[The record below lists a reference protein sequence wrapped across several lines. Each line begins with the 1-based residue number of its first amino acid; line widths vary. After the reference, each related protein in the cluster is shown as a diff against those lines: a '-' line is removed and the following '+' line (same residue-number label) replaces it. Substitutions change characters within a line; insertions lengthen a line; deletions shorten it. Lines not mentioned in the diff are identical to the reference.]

1 MQIHD
6 ITWKPLNEAGVLG
19 AIGSTLTNIA
29 TQKLAQSAGI
39 YPSDTGGPRVNR
51 TGALKNISSSAAGP
65 MAAALQK
72 TLSATIS
79 NFLAN
84 SKDKAGNP
92 ATSLS
97 TVVAPSKDVLL
108 KQIQDMISNTIAPE
122 KNNFDYHTVDDTIKD
137 PTEKSAAT
145 IAINTIEDSI
155 EAIFAS
161 AETGKAIPANVYTK
175 LATAILNTQNIMSYN
190 GQSGAGGASDS
201 TQPFAFTRV
210 SPELKKVA
218 DSVNMDPEELS
229 KLANLKNTGI
239 TATELGKLLGLKP

>member
-6 ITWKPLNEAGVLG
+6 ITWKPMNEAGWLG
-19 AIGSTLTNIA
+19 AVGSTLTNIA
-29 TQKLAQSAGI
+29 TQKLAQSAGS
-39 YPSDTGGPRVNR
+39 SDTGGPRVNR

-97 TVVAPSKDVLL
+97 TVAAPSKDVLL

-161 AETGKAIPANVYTK
+161 AETGKAIPADVYTK

-190 GQSGAGGASDS
+190 GQSGAGGAS
-201 TQPFAFTRV
+201 V

>member
-1 MQIHD
+1 MQIHEL
-6 ITWKPLNEAGVLG
+6 TRKPLKEAGVLG

-29 TQKLAQSAGI
+29 REKIGQSAG
-39 YPSDTGGPRVNR
+39 YYNSNQGPSVNR
-51 TGALKNISSSAAGP
+51 TGALKNISSAAMGP

-72 TLSATIS
+72 TVSATIS

-84 SKDKAGNP
+84 SKDRAGNP

-97 TVVAPSKDVLL
+97 VVVAPSQDVLL
-108 KQIQDMISNTIAPE
+108 KQIQDMISNTIDPAAS
-122 KNNFDYHTVDDTIKD
+122 NFDYHTIDDTIKD

-161 AETGKAIPANVYTK
+161 AQTGKDIPADVYTK
-175 LATAILNTQNIMSYN
+175 LATAILNLQNIKNYN
-190 GQSGAGGASDS
+190 TSGDVGTASGAAP
-201 TQPFAFTRV
+201 QITRI

-218 DSVNMDPEELS
+218 NSVNMKPEELS
-229 KLANLKNTGI
+229 KLAGLKNTGI
-239 TATELGKLLGLKP
+239 TSAELGRILGLQP

>member
-6 ITWKPLNEAGVLG
+6 ITWKPMNEAGWLG
-19 AIGSTLTNIA
+19 AVGSTLTNIA
-29 TQKLAQSAGI
+29 TQKLAQSAGSSEI
-39 YPSDTGGPRVNR
+39 GGPRVNR

-92 ATSLS
+92 ATSQS

-161 AETGKAIPANVYTK
+161 AETGKAIPADVYTK

-190 GQSGAGGASDS
+190 SQSGAGGAS
-201 TQPFAFTRV
+201 V